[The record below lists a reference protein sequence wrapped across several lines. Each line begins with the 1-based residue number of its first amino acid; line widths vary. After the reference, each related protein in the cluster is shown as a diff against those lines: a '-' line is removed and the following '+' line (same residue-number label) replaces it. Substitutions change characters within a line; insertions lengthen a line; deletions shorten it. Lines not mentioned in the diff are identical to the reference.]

1 VNDDAAL
8 ARSTARLLQSASPLL
23 PAGLALAL
31 LALAAL
37 LLTDGYRGW
46 LLWLAALLALPA
58 LWTAVRIRFDARLFL
73 DLADGSGEP
82 VERLR
87 NLDGALAALGLR
99 AAAEGEPRSLADR
112 ARGARRLV
120 LRQLAIVAAQFALAL
135 AAAWPMHG

>member
-1 VNDDAAL
+1 MNGDEAL

-23 PAGLALAL
+23 PAGLALSL

-46 LLWLAALLALPA
+46 LLWLAALLAVPA
-58 LWTAVRIRFDARLFL
+58 LWTAMRIRFDARLFL
-73 DLADGSGEP
+73 DFADGAGEP
-82 VERLR
+82 IELLR
-87 NLDGALAALGLR
+87 ALDRSLASLGLR

-112 ARGARRLV
+112 ARGARTLV

-135 AAAWPMHG
+135 AAAWPVHG